1 MYNTFE
7 FVGKIMPCKETES
20 FKPYREIMFKDS
32 EWGKKSISF
41 NIVCGT
47 NRHFLDISELINKD
61 MSKSKIY
68 TFGKATTDESGNKSK
83 GEKLTINFADRLK
96 PENIEKVAEFKKY
109 VVDTEVPGRRYL
121 LENAVDKF
129 KDGTITDEYINKIG
143 VHSLEECETA
153 LADSK
158 KKKHEFIS
166 AYDFIDF
173 LKKFVNS
180 DKIKNVVFKITG
192 NYELEYNEK
201 DDRWYRHYVPQRIY
215 RAADDAEQ
223 ISHLN
228 LGLTFGREAVDDTD
242 YGETKKYHINAYIS
256 QYLSQYKKNWFSP
269 ITLTVDGNGDEKAEK
284 IAAGFK
290 KKFAFPDVCDRDYR
304 EIGVICSVIDGA
316 QQVELTEDMLSDERR
331 ESLEFSLTTMEEIRK
346 ELGKDIY
353 GDRVTDLVISG
364 LARGY
369 SSGAKDTE
377 YTEKDFAKP
386 HVETPDTDDTEDIFS
401 DDDDD
406 IDI

>member
-68 TFGKATTDESGNKSK
+68 TFGKSMTDESGNKSK
-83 GEKLTINFADRLK
+83 GEKLTINFGDRLK

-121 LENAVDKF
+121 LENAIDKF
-129 KDGTITDEYINKIG
+129 KEGTITDEEMNKLG
-143 VHSLEECETA
+143 VHSADECETA
-153 LADSK
+153 LAESK

-284 IAAGFK
+284 KAIVFK
-290 KKFAFPDVCDRDYR
+290 KKFNFPESCDCDYR
-304 EIGVICSVIDGA
+304 EIGVVCDIIDGA
-316 QQVELTEDMLSDERR
+316 QILQLTEDMLSE
-331 ESLEFSLTTMEEIRK
+331 EQKENLSFGLITMDEIRK

-353 GDRVTDLVISG
+353 GDKVTDIVLEG

-369 SSGAKDTE
+369 SSGAKDTV
-377 YTEKDFAKP
+377 YTDKDFVKP
-386 HVETPDTDDTEDIFS
+386 YIGGTTDDDGDDIFA
-401 DDDDD
+401 DD
-406 IDI
+406 IEI